1 MLVAQVELLK
11 TDCTC
16 FWLLDA
22 EQTPHT
28 FSYQRPAR
36 QEQERETCTPPRRHL
51 EPLHRTW
58 LGRRR
63 RQKEPEPFP
72 RAEEGDPL
80 PRGRLAGGAVGR
92 V

>member
-1 MLVAQVELLK
+1 MIIIKQYVLKRNAYKYLVFL
-11 TDCTC
+11 
-16 FWLLDA
+16 
-22 EQTPHT
+22 
-28 FSYQRPAR
+28 
-36 QEQERETCTPPRRHL
+36 ETCTPPRRHL